1 MGFLIDTDIWV
12 AVERGTLAPAD
23 IYAVTGTEPVF
34 LSPVNVAELQMGIE
48 LVKDEAT
55 RRKALAAMRRLRRK
69 PLLRMDCGTGE
80 VFGHLAAQLR
90 KQGRGEEFR
99 VMDLWLAAQAVQR
112 KFRLLTLNERHF
124 KDIPGLNLVV
134 LARGPDSDVTMGV

>member
-1 MGFLIDTDIWV
+1 VGFLIDTDIWV

-23 IYAVTGTEPVF
+23 IHAVTGTEPVF

-48 LVKDEAT
+48 LVEDETT

-69 PLLRMDCGTGE
+69 PLLRMDHGTGE
-80 VFGHLAAQLR
+80 VFGRLGAQVR
-90 KQGRGEEFR
+90 KQGRGDEFR

-112 KFRLLTLNERHF
+112 GFKLLTFNERHF

-134 LARGPDSDVTMGV
+134 LPQP

>member
-23 IYAVTGTEPVF
+23 VHAITGTEPVF
-34 LSPVNVAELQMGIE
+34 LSPVNVAELQTGIE
-48 LVKDEAT
+48 LVEDEAT

-69 PLLRMDCGTGE
+69 PLLRIDHGTGE
-80 VFGHLAAQLR
+80 VFGRLAAELR
-90 KQGRGEEFR
+90 KQGRGEQFR

-112 KFRLLTLNERHF
+112 RFHLLTFNERHF
-124 KDIPGLNLVV
+124 KDIPGLNLVIMS
-134 LARGPDSDVTMGV
+134 RP

>member
-1 MGFLIDTDIWV
+1 MGFLIDTDIWI

-23 IYAVTGTEPVF
+23 VHAVTGTEPVF

-48 LVKDEAT
+48 LVEDEAI

-69 PLLRMDCGTGE
+69 PLLRLDYGAGE
-80 VFGHLAAQLR
+80 TFGHLASQLR
-90 KQGRGEEFR
+90 RQGRGEEFR

-112 KFRLLTLNERHF
+112 KFKLLTLNERHF
-124 KDIPGLNLVV
+124 KDIPGLHLVV
-134 LARGPDSDVTMGV
+134 LATQ

>member
-12 AVERGTLAPAD
+12 AVERGALSPPD
-23 IYAVTGTEPVF
+23 ICSVTGTELIF

-48 LVKDEAT
+48 LVEDEAT

-69 PLLRMDCGTGE
+69 PLLRMDHDTGE
-80 VFGHLAAQLR
+80 VFGRLAAQLR

-112 KFRLLTLNERHF
+112 KFKLLTFNTKHF
-124 KDIPGLNLVV
+124 KDIPGLNLVA
-134 LARGPDSDVTMGV
+134 LPQP

>member
-23 IYAVTGTEPVF
+23 IHAVTGTEPVF
-34 LSPVNVAELQMGIE
+34 LSPVNVAELQLGIE
-48 LVKDEAT
+48 LVEDETT

-69 PLLRMDCGTGE
+69 PLLRMDHDTGE
-80 VFGHLAAQLR
+80 IFGRLAAHLR

-112 KFRLLTLNERHF
+112 KFSLLTFNAKHF
-124 KDIPGLNLVV
+124 KDIPGLKVV
-134 LARGPDSDVTMGV
+134 ALPQP

>member
-23 IYAVTGTEPVF
+23 IHAVTGTEPVF

-48 LVKDEAT
+48 LVADEAT

-69 PLLRMDCGTGE
+69 PLLRLDYDTGE

-90 KQGRGEEFR
+90 KQGRSEEFR
-99 VMDLWLAAQAVQR
+99 IMDLWLAAQAVQR
-112 KFRLLTLNERHF
+112 KFSLLTFNARHF
-124 KDIPGLNLVV
+124 KDIPGLKVV
-134 LARGPDSDVTMGV
+134 ALPQPH

>member
-1 MGFLIDTDIWV
+1 
-12 AVERGTLAPAD
+12 
-23 IYAVTGTEPVF
+23 
-34 LSPVNVAELQMGIE
+34 
-48 LVKDEAT
+48 
-55 RRKALAAMRRLRRK
+55 
-69 PLLRMDCGTGE
+69 MDHGTGE

-90 KQGRGEEFR
+90 RQGRGEAFR

-134 LARGPDSDVTMGV
+134 LPRGPASSVSMGL